1 MAGHSKWANIRH
13 KKSREDRRRAKIFGK
28 LVREITVAARL
39 GGGDPETNP
48 RLRTA
53 IQAAKDENM
62 PSENIERAIKKGT
75 GDLEGEAY
83 EDFTYE
89 GYGPGGAAILIE
101 GLTDNRNRTAAELR
115 HIFSK
120 KGGDLAESGAVAWQF
135 ERRGL
140 VTLPKQDLGEERLTE
155 LLIEVG
161 AQDFEDAG
169 DVWVITTDAE
179 DLHTVADG
187 LEDRGVEVKKSEL
200 VMIPQAEVELDD
212 GSARRVGNLLDS
224 LDDHDD
230 VQKIWTNVDPEVLSA
245 PDGSSTGRAG

>member
-1 MAGHSKWANIRH
+1 MAGHSKWANIQH
-13 KKSREDRRRAKIFGK
+13 KKSREDKKRAKIFSK

-39 GGGDPETNP
+39 GGGDPDANP

-62 PSENIERAIKKGT
+62 PSDNIDRAIKKGT
-75 GDLEGEAY
+75 GELEGQAY
-83 EDFTYE
+83 DDFTYE

-120 KGGDLAESGAVAWQF
+120 KGGELAESGAVAWQF
-135 ERRGL
+135 ERMGL
-140 VTLPKQDLGEERLTE
+140 VTLPKQDLGEEGLTE
-155 LLIEVG
+155 ILIEVG
-161 AQDFEDAG
+161 AQDFDEAD
-169 DVWVITTDAE
+169 DRWVITTEAE

-187 LEDRGVEVKKSEL
+187 LEDRGLDVKRSEL
-200 VMIPQAEVELDD
+200 VMIPQAELRLDD
-212 GSARRVGNLLDS
+212 GTARQVERLLDS

-245 PDGSSTGRAG
+245 S